1 MQAEWEQVLT
11 SAAQVSRY
19 HLKIT
24 ASYPDRRSL
33 AQYEERLTRVDTTEL
48 DTQSQKDRLLILASY
63 YLVRVEVVSHLQPL
77 RSRPCYLLMRRLHHR
92 KFGGKT
98 GISQ

>member
-11 SAAQVSRY
+11 SAAQVSRFN
-19 HLKIT
+19 LVIT
-24 ASYPDRRSL
+24 GSHPDRRSL
-33 AQYEERLTRVDTTEL
+33 AQYEERLTRVDTTQL

-63 YLVRVEVVSHLQPL
+63 YLVRVEVVGHLQPHWPQ
-77 RSRPCYLLMRRLHHR
+77 PCHLLTRRLHDR
-92 KFGGKT
+92 RFGGTT